1 MLFVVV
7 GAFLKLQSEIKKIMK
22 TKVKLEDV
30 KLTLD
35 KNQVESNKAKK
46 VLEDL
51 NRLLAETVKE
61 EKAPKSPKEYV
72 LVVSDPEGHITKDLV
87 GWAVQIEEGESPH
100 GAVDKIKEAARA
112 FNQSKKGKRMPLT
125 TIGETIEVATK
136 FTRESK
142 VWAKNKVPVLVIPTD
157 NKI

>member
-1 MLFVVV
+1 
-7 GAFLKLQSEIKKIMK
+7 MK

-35 KNQVESNKAKK
+35 KNQVESNKAEK

-51 NRLLAETVKE
+51 NRLLAEEVEE
-61 EKAPKSPKEYV
+61 EKAPKNPKEYV
-72 LVVSDPEGHITKDLV
+72 LVVSDSDGCITKDLV
-87 GWAVQIEEGESPH
+87 GWAVQIEEGEAPH
-100 GAVDKIKEAARA
+100 GAIDKIKEAARA
-112 FNQSKKGKRMPLT
+112 FNQSKKGKKMSIT

-136 FTRESK
+136 FMRESK